1 MQWKRFTAEQNSW
14 KKEEDLE
21 NARELVEEFKEK
33 INAEVRK
40 QEKLDMAEE
49 KDFRRGKLFRRYTAR
64 MLYRWD
70 NGKFKKEYLKKLEKN
85 WNR

>member
-1 MQWKRFTAEQNSW
+1 M
-14 KKEEDLE
+14 KKPSPPSTILT
-21 NARELVEEFKEK
+21 
-33 INAEVRK
+33 
-40 QEKLDMAEE
+40 DMAEE